1 MRELIRVARGEKKA
15 DLVLK
20 NAQIVNV
27 LDGKIEQGDVAIYR
41 SKIAGIGDYKGKLEV
56 DIKGKYLVPGFI
68 DGHLHIESTMLC
80 PEEFS
85 RAAILNGTTTVI
97 ADPHEI
103 ANVAGVEGIRYMIEA
118 AKNGLISIF
127 FVLPSCVPATHLE
140 TSGAILSAR
149 DLEPL
154 MDEESILGLAEMMNF
169 PGVISEDPAV
179 MEKLE
184 LKFNLVDGHAPGLC
198 GKELC
203 AYIAAGIRSDHECTQ
218 LEEAREKL
226 KRGMFIMIRE
236 GSTAKN
242 LKNLIPIVDE
252 FTAPRCLLVSDDR
265 HPEDLIEEGEINA
278 LLKMAI
284 AQGLNP
290 FRAFQLATINPAN
303 YFGLRDRG
311 AIAPGFLADIVILD
325 DLNSVSI
332 NSVYKSGQ
340 LVVQGGEI
348 IKDVKKIE
356 PPMEVKDSVRFKEI
370 DFSYFTISAR
380 GRRCRVMGIIP
391 NQIITK
397 ELILPP
403 KVENGDVVA
412 DIENDIIKIAVIER
426 HKDTG
431 NKSLGLVQGFGIKS
445 GALAS
450 TVAHDA
456 HNIAVVG
463 TNDHDMAM
471 AVNAIINAKGGLAV
485 ARSGQITCVPLPIAG
500 LMSDKTLEEVYR
512 EVKELR
518 RAVLE
523 LNPRV
528 ANPFMVLSF
537 LSLAVIPELKLTDK
551 GLVEVLAGRIVDL
564 FTD

>member
-1 MRELIRVARGEKKA
+1 MRELIRVARGGKKA

-27 LDGKIEQGDVAIYR
+27 LDGKIEWGDVAIYR
-41 SKIAGIGDYKGKLEV
+41 SKIAGIGDYKGELEV

-103 ANVAGVEGIRYMIEA
+103 ANVAGVKGIRYMIEA

-127 FVLPSCVPATHLE
+127 FMLPSCVPATHLE
-140 TSGAILSAR
+140 TGGAILSAR

-154 MDEESILGLAEMMNF
+154 MGEESILGLAEMMNF

-184 LKFNLVDGHAPGLC
+184 LKFNLVDGHAPGLS
-198 GKELC
+198 GRELC

-242 LKNLIPIVDE
+242 LKNLISIVDE

-284 AQGLNP
+284 ARGLDP
-290 FRAFQLATINPAN
+290 IRAFQLGTINPAN

-311 AIAPGFLADIVILD
+311 AIAPGFLADLVVLD
-325 DLNSVSI
+325 DLNSVFI

-340 LVVQGGEI
+340 LIVQKGEI
-348 IKDVKKIE
+348 VKDIKKIE
-356 PPMEVKDSVRFKEI
+356 PPTKVKDSVRFKKI
-370 DFSYFTISAR
+370 DFSYFTIPAK
-380 GRRCRVMGIIP
+380 GKRCRVMGIIP

-397 ELILPP
+397 ELILSP
-403 KVENGDVVA
+403 KVENGEVVA
-412 DIENDIIKIAVIER
+412 DTENDIIKIAVIER
-426 HKDTG
+426 HKGTG

-456 HNIAVVG
+456 HNIVVVG

-471 AVNAIINAKGGLAV
+471 AVNAIVNSKGGLAV
-485 ARSGQITCVPLPIAG
+485 ARGGKTTCVPLPIAG

-512 EVKELR
+512 EVKELG

-528 ANPFMVLSF
+528 VNPFMVLSF